1 MKMKLRLS
9 PQTLQMLDAFL
20 EVPKDWIYGYDIS
33 RNTRLK
39 SGTLHPISV
48 VSLCRTLG
56 SS

>member
-1 MKMKLRLS
+1 MKLRLS